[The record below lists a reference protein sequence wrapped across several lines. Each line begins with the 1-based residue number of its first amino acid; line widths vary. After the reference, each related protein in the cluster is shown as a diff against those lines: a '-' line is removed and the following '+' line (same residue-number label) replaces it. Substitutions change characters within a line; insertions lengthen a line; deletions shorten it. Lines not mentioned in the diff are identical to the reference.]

1 MNARYVIA
9 TSGKVD
15 LSGIDSATLE
25 KVSASD
31 YFTKEKAQQKK
42 TEEAFFKQ
50 GEKPEVRSTS
60 PQMVLGWCANEDIL
74 QKKKITSARAADQK
88 AIDQSL
94 LATIKKE
101 HLLASYLAT
110 SFSLRTG
117 DKPHEMKW

>member
-1 MNARYVIA
+1 MLIEIR
-9 TSGKVD
+9 
-15 LSGIDSATLE
+15 
-25 KVSASD
+25 
-31 YFTKEKAQQKK
+31 
-42 TEEAFFKQ
+42 
-50 GEKPEVRSTS
+50 
-60 PQMVLGWCANEDIL
+60 L

-94 LATIKKE
+94 LANIKKE